1 MTQPSVASRPLT
13 SVAPAAAAAT
23 TATRMNDIKC
33 SGVRYIGSIN
43 TTKPTAT
50 EGEMLSRCRQGFERR
65 RRCRQ
70 RRQRLARL
78 KGVFLDG
85 MTTRDD
91 GSRKIRDGRYV
102 GRNEK
107 KSFSVEAAEDGL

>member
-13 SVAPAAAAAT
+13 SVAPAAAT
-23 TATRMNDIKC
+23 TTTRMSDIKC
-33 SGVRYIGSIN
+33 SDVRYSGSIN

-65 RRCRQ
+65 RRRR